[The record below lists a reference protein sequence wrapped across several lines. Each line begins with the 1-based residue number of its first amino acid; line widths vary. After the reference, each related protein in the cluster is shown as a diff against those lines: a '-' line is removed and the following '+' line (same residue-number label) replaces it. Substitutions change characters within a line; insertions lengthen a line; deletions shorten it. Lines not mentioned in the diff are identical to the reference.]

1 MGDIAELWKMLTT
14 HHSNEVQN
22 LIKLCQVALVL
33 PTNTAGC
40 ERGFSAQN
48 QIKNA
53 LKNGLKAERLDVL
66 MTIDIGHLSRT
77 LTFLQ
82 PLMFGL
88 EPTEELVHV
97 YPPVIKKRIEVY
109 KGILG

>member
-1 MGDIAELWKMLTT
+1 MSHIAELWKMLTT

-22 LIKLCQVALVL
+22 LIKLCQVTLAL
-33 PTNTAGC
+33 PTNMAGC

-48 QIKNA
+48 GIKNA
-53 LKNGLKAERLDVL
+53 LRNRLKAERLDVC
-66 MTIDIGHLSRT
+66 MTIDIEGPPFKD

-88 EPTEELVHV
+88 EQ
-97 YPPVIKKRIEVY
+97 K
-109 KGILG
+109 